1 MFFCTGSS
9 SAPTTSSA
17 SWKLCSSQKVRRTRR
32 SFWECCGSETLQ
44 LLSHSELDI
53 SEFAFE
59 HIDEGLKR
67 KNVSFICRT
76 FICLVELLQKQ
87 WKASA

>member
-32 SFWECCGSETLQ
+32 SFWECCGSDTLQ

-59 HIDEGLKR
+59 HIDEGLR
-67 KNVSFICRT
+67 KKCFFYMSNIYV
-76 FICLVELLQKQ
+76 LGGAAVETGRLQL
-87 WKASA
+87 S

>member
-59 HIDEGLKR
+59 HRDEGLKK

-76 FICLVELLQKQ
+76 FICLVELL
-87 WKASA
+87 

>member
-9 SAPTTSSA
+9 SAPTTTSA
-17 SWKLCSSQKVRRTRR
+17 SCKLCSSQKVRRTRR

-53 SEFAFE
+53 SGFTFGRTG
-59 HIDEGLKR
+59 EGESG
-67 KNVSFICRT
+67 SFNGQHLWRCYCRT
-76 FICLVELLQKQ
+76 LEEL
-87 WKASA
+87 S